1 MERLFAVQLPWSLR
15 PTASTAAA
23 ARIEHA
29 TRAAALVL
37 AVAQVS
43 HPEHC
48 DDGDHDGTTLARGS
62 EALARLFEA
71 RFRRL
76 ARSGEL
82 PSTPSSD
89 KAAWVQALRD
99 GCSDVQDIASTW
111 LAAACNAEAGGL
123 GDATSYLAAVARAAA
138 ALPNRTRPIWV
149 ANYLELLAARSVGV
163 QDVPAFFG
171 RLSACSTQ

>member
-15 PTASTAAA
+15 PTASTAA

-48 DDGDHDGTTLARGS
+48 DDDDGTTLARGS

-89 KAAWVQALRD
+89 KAAWVQAVRD

-111 LAAACNAEAGGL
+111 VAAACSAEAVGQ

-163 QDVPAFFG
+163 QDVTAFFD